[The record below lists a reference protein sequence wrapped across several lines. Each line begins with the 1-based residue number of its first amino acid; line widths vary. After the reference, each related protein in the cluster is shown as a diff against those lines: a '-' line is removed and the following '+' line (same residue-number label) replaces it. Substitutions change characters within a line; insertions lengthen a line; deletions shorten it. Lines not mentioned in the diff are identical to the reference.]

1 MAVIHQSIVVILGAA
16 LPSQHHLVI
25 VAFVAH
31 HQRVIA
37 VYLSGVGQAHGA
49 VGEAGVDHAG
59 IGIDGLGLIDF
70 CQILGGHFHGHNGLA
85 VLGIVIGNG
94 EIAVRFFPAG
104 HRILAGGI
112 GEDF

>member
-1 MAVIHQSIVVILGAA
+1 MGIVHQRVVEAVVGA
-16 LPSQHHLVI
+16 LPCQYHLVV

-37 VYLSGVGQAHGA
+37 VYLSSVGQAHGA

-70 CQILGGHFHGHNGLA
+70 CQTLGGRFHGHSGLA
-85 VLGIVIGNG
+85 VFGIAIGNG
-94 EIAVRFFPAG
+94 EIAVRFVPAG
-104 HRILAGGI
+104 NRILAGGI